1 MPIVGTAGHV
11 DHGKSTLVEALTGR
25 DPDRWAEEKR
35 RGLTIDL
42 GFAWTDIEG
51 IDVGFVDVPGHERFI
66 KNMLAGVGAIDCA
79 LLVVAA
85 DSGWMPQTEE
95 HAAVLNLL
103 NVTFGVIALTRID
116 LVDSDTIELATLEIL
131 EETEGTVLE
140 GWPVV
145 PVSPITGDGMDS
157 LREHLAAALSRPAE
171 PLEGPLRMWVDRSFT
186 VSGAGVIV
194 TGTITHG
201 SISTG
206 GEIEILPGGGHDTVR
221 GLHHHDE
228 ATDHV
233 RQGSRTAVNLQS
245 TKLSGVGRGDL
256 LCSPG
261 SIDVSSRLIA
271 MLQPAR
277 SFDEIPS
284 RGAFH
289 FHVGTAHTP
298 ATIRQLFDGDSYLI
312 NLSEALPITMGDR
325 FILRDAGRQ
334 AVVGGGQVLEPAA
347 VDRLTKDQLAQL
359 ATAVD
364 SSPDKKADA
373 LLSVR
378 HTSDLMLLA
387 MASEG
392 GSPSTGLRAGSM
404 VLSPARADA
413 VLADVTS
420 VVAEYHALHPM
431 RPGIPKAELATQIG
445 VSLGFVDATVE
456 ATTAIS
462 ESNGF
467 LHSVDF
473 LDELPPDALAEW
485 AEAKV
490 ALEQTFDVP
499 RMSAIELGG
508 ETIHALIRSGDLVK
522 VAPDLVFTSGQIAEI
537 QRRITDLPDGF
548 SVSQFKDEFGM
559 TRRQAVPMLE
569 WLDKSGWTKRVADGR
584 SVRPQR

>member
-95 HAAVLNLL
+95 HAAVLDLL
-103 NVTFGVIALTRID
+103 NVEFGVIALTRID
-116 LVDSDTIELATLEIL
+116 LVDSDTIELATLEIM

-145 PVSPITGDGMDS
+145 PVSPVTGVGMDD
-157 LREHLAAALSRPAE
+157 LRQHLAAAISSPAE
-171 PLEGPLRMWVDRSFT
+171 PSDGPLKMWVDRSFT
-186 VSGAGVIV
+186 VSGTGVIV
-194 TGTITHG
+194 TGTIAHG

-206 GEIEILPGGGHDTVR
+206 DEIEILPRGGHDTVR

-233 RQGSRTAVNLQS
+233 QQGSRTAVNLQS
-245 TKLSGVGRGDL
+245 TKLASVGRGDL

-261 SIDVSSRLIA
+261 SINVSDA
-271 MLQPAR
+271 MFALLQPAR
-277 SFDEIPS
+277 SFDEIPG

-289 FHVGTAHTP
+289 FHVGTAHSP
-298 ATIRQLFDGDSYLI
+298 ATIRQLFGGGSYLI
-312 NLSEALPITMGDR
+312 NLSDPVPITMGDR
-325 FILRDAGRQ
+325 FILRDSGRQ
-334 AVVGGGQVLEPAA
+334 AVVGGGRVLEPSAGY
-347 VDRLTKDQLAQL
+347 RPTEDQLALL
-359 ATAVD
+359 ATVVD
-364 SSPDKKADA
+364 SPPDDKADA

-378 HTSDLMLLA
+378 GTSDLKLLA
-387 MASEG
+387 QASGG
-392 GSPSTGLRAGSM
+392 GSPSIGPTAGSM
-404 VLSPARADA
+404 VLSPARAAA
-413 VLADVTS
+413 VLEDVTKI
-420 VVAEYHALHPM
+420 VAEYHTHHPL
-431 RPGIPKAELATQIG
+431 RPGIPKAELATRIG
-445 VSLGFVDATVE
+445 VSLGLVDVTVE
-456 ATTAIS
+456 AASAIS

-467 LHSVDF
+467 VHDVDF
-473 LDELPPDALAEW
+473 VNELPPDAMAEW
-485 AEAKV
+485 AGAKV
-490 ALEQTFDVP
+490 VLEQSFDVP
-499 RMSAIELGG
+499 RMKAIELGD

-522 VAPDLVFTSGQIAEI
+522 IAPDLVFTSGQIAEI
-537 QRRITDLPDGF
+537 QSRLSDLPDGF
-548 SVSQFKDEFGM
+548 SVSEFKDTFGM

-569 WLDKSGWTKRVADGR
+569 WLDKSGWTKRVGDGR
-584 SVRPQR
+584 TVRPQR